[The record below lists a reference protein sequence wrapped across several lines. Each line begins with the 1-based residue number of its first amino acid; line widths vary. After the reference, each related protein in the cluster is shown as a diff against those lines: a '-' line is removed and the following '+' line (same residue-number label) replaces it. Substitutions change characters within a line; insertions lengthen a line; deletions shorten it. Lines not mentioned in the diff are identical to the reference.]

1 MTTSTITMKSNHR
14 QGIVDRLHARP
25 FEEAVVLLFSAL
37 AVVFIVPFGLIRV
50 AEGQWAHALVD
61 LVIAGIAIGIGCFVW
76 RTGRTE
82 YAAPALVAVFALTL
96 VAITWLFGTNML
108 FWAYPVTTATF
119 FLLRPGDALRVNA
132 VTFLAIAPQA
142 LSLGAWPDIAGFI
155 APLAANNVLA
165 LIFAA
170 GMRHSRTNLRL
181 MAERDAL
188 TGIGN
193 RHAFEPA
200 LMAALRKRLER
211 GTPISLL
218 AIDIDHFKEVNDRH
232 GHEAGD
238 RVLVEVARLI
248 ESSVR
253 AGDSVFRYGGEEL
266 VVIAEGA
273 GNKAAGRLAD
283 KIRQRIRRSPMEDVG
298 YIGVS
303 IGVSEA
309 QPGDSAKSWFQRTD
323 DLLYRAKENGRNR
336 VCVDRLET

>member
-1 MTTSTITMKSNHR
+1 MPSNSG
-14 QGIVDRLHARP
+14 QGMLDRLLVRP

-50 AEGQWAHALVD
+50 NEGAWAHAALD
-61 LVIAGIAIGIGCFVW
+61 LVIAGIAVGIGWFVW

-82 YAAPALVAVFALTL
+82 HAAPALVAVFALTL

-119 FLLRPGDALRVNA
+119 FLLSPGSALRVNT
-132 VTFLAIAPQA
+132 VTFLAIVPQA

-170 GMRHSRTNLRL
+170 GMRHSRSNLRL

-188 TGIGN
+188 TGVGN
-193 RHAFEPA
+193 RHSFEPA
-200 LMAALRKRLER
+200 LTAALRKRLDQ

-218 AIDIDHFKEVNDRH
+218 ALDIDHFKLVNDRH

-238 RVLVEVARLI
+238 RALIEVARLI
-248 ESSVR
+248 ERSVR

-273 GNKAAGRLAD
+273 GNEAAGRLAE
-283 KIRQRIRRSPMEDVG
+283 KIRQRIRRTPITGIG

-303 IGVSEA
+303 VGVSEA
-309 QPGDSAKSWFQRTD
+309 RPGDTPKSWFGRAD
-323 DLLYRAKENGRNR
+323 DLLYRAKAEGRNR
-336 VCVDRLET
+336 VCVDAVSE

>member
-1 MTTSTITMKSNHR
+1 MPTNTS
-14 QGIVDRLHARP
+14 QGILDRLQVRP
-25 FEEAVVLLFSAL
+25 FEESIVLLFSGL
-37 AVVFIVPFGLIRV
+37 AIVFIVPFGLIRM
-50 AEGQWAHALVD
+50 AEGSWAHGTLD
-61 LVIAGIAIGIGCFVW
+61 LTIAGIALAIGCFVW

-82 YAAPALVAVFALTL
+82 HAAPVLVAVFALTL

-119 FLLRPGDALRVNA
+119 FLLRPASALRVNA
-132 VTFLAIAPQA
+132 ATFLAIAPQA
-142 LSLGAWPDIAGFI
+142 LSLGAWPEIAGFI

-170 GMRHSRTNLRL
+170 GMRHSRANLRL

-200 LMAALRKRLER
+200 LMNALRKRLEV
-211 GTPISLL
+211 GTPIALL
-218 AIDIDHFKEVNDRH
+218 AIDIDHFKRVNDRH

-238 RVLVEVARLI
+238 RVLIEVARLI
-248 ESSVR
+248 EHSVR

-266 VVIAEGA
+266 VVIADGA
-273 GNKAAGRLAD
+273 GNEAAGRMAE
-283 KIRQRIRRSPMEDVG
+283 KIRRWIRRTPIRG
-298 YIGVS
+298 IGPVAVS

-309 QPGDSAKSWFQRTD
+309 RPDDTPKAWFQRTD
-323 DLLYRAKENGRNR
+323 GLLYKAKAGGRNR
-336 VCVDRLET
+336 VCVDTDCA